1 MPEVINQNLLTVEL
15 ALRTTADESERIS
28 PILAETI
35 RADLSLAD
43 GMLRGRSAT
52 TLLSAALRPHDQD
65 AAIAIA
71 TSAELIHI
79 ANRMHKAVNLLP
91 KENNLAHIYVLA
103 ADFLFSKATLYISS
117 THNLR
122 AMEIASR
129 TLTRVSEAGF
139 ENVIKGT
146 PGIIDWDNPL
156 QGYIERA
163 KNEIASVFAA
173 CGESGAVVAGL
184 PEELVLVLSNYGLSL
199 GLVQHIR
206 HGIDFLDRK
215 PEIIHEIQLHNEM
228 GILLACLAEH
238 FFTAEDRTNL
248 LAMQAMIQQPTQE
261 NLQGLLELLSVYA
274 DQAIP
279 LAEAICHNFSAVAK
293 ACVPGEV
300 TRTEIGN
307 AMVELVDLASTG
319 HVI

>member
-1 MPEVINQNLLTVEL
+1 MPEVINQNLLAVEL
-15 ALRTTADESERIS
+15 ALKATADESERIS

-35 RADLSLAD
+35 HADLSLTD

-52 TLLSAALRPHDQD
+52 TLLCEALKPHDQD

-71 TSAELIHI
+71 ISAELIHI

-91 KENNLAHIYVLA
+91 KENNLTHIYILA

-117 THNLR
+117 TRNLR

-129 TLTRVSEAGF
+129 TLTRISEAGF

-146 PGIIDWDNPL
+146 RGIINWDNPL
-156 QGYIERA
+156 QDYIERT

-173 CGESGAVVAGL
+173 CGESGAVLAGL
-184 PEELVLVLSNYGLSL
+184 PEELVLVLSNYGLNL

-206 HGIDFLDRK
+206 HGIDFLDSK
-215 PEIIHEIQLHNEM
+215 PEIIHEIQLNNEM

-238 FFTAEDRTNL
+238 FLTAGDRTNL
-248 LAMQAMIQQPTQE
+248 QTMQAIIQQPSQE
-261 NLQGLLELLSVYA
+261 KLQGLLELLSTYG

-279 LAEAICHNFSAVAK
+279 LAEAICHNLNVLAK
-293 ACVPGEV
+293 ACIPCEAI
-300 TRTEIGN
+300 RTEVGD
-307 AMVELVDLASTG
+307 AMFELVDLASTG
-319 HVI
+319 HVV

>member
-1 MPEVINQNLLTVEL
+1 MPKVINQNLLTVEL
-15 ALRTTADESERIS
+15 ALKTTADESERIS

-52 TLLSAALRPHDQD
+52 TLLCAALKPHDQV

-79 ANRMHKAVNLLP
+79 ANRLHKAVNLLS
-91 KENNLAHIYVLA
+91 KESNLAHIYVLA

-117 THNLR
+117 TSNLR

-129 TLTRVSEAGF
+129 TLTQVSEAGF
-139 ENVIKGT
+139 ENVIRGTKGL
-146 PGIIDWDNPL
+146 INWDNPL
-156 QGYIERA
+156 QDYLERA
-163 KNEIASVFAA
+163 KNEIASVFSA
-173 CGESGAVVAGL
+173 CGESGAVIAGL
-184 PEELVLVLSNYGLSL
+184 PEEIVLVLSNYGMNL
-199 GLVQHIR
+199 GQVQTIQ
-206 HGIDFLDRK
+206 HGIDFFNSK
-215 PEIIHEIQLHNEM
+215 PQIIHEIQLHNKM

-238 FFTAEDRTNL
+238 FLTTGDRTNL
-248 LAMQAMIQQPTQE
+248 QTMQAMIQQPTQE
-261 NLQGLLELLSVYA
+261 KLQELLELLSTYR

-279 LAEAICHNFSAVAK
+279 LAEAIGHNFSVLAK
-293 ACVPGEV
+293 ACIPVEV
-300 TRTEIGN
+300 IHTEIGD
-307 AMVELVDLASTG
+307 AMVELVNLASTG

>member
-1 MPEVINQNLLTVEL
+1 MPEVINQNLLIVEL
-15 ALRTTADESERIS
+15 ALKTTADESERIS

-35 RADLSLAD
+35 RTDLSLAD

-52 TLLSAALRPHDQD
+52 TLLCAALRPHDQD

-79 ANRMHKAVNLLP
+79 ANRMHKAVNLVP
-91 KENNLAHIYVLA
+91 KESNLAHIYILA

-122 AMEIASR
+122 TMEIASR
-129 TLTRVSEAGF
+129 TLTRISEAGF

-146 PGIIDWDNPL
+146 PGIIDWNNPL

-184 PEELVLVLSNYGLSL
+184 PEELVLVLSNYGLNL
-199 GLVQHIR
+199 GLVQHLQN
-206 HGIDFLDRK
+206 GIDFINNK
-215 PEIIHEIQLHNEM
+215 PEIIREIHLYNEM
-228 GILLACLAEH
+228 GVLLACLAEH
-238 FFTAEDRTNL
+238 FLMIEDRTNL
-248 LAMQAMIQQPTQE
+248 QAMQAMIQQPTLE
-261 NLQGLLELLSVYA
+261 NLHGLLELLSAY
-274 DQAIP
+274 DTQAIP
-279 LAEAICHNFSAVAK
+279 LAEAISHNFSAVAK